1 VEDRPVKRA
10 GVALLAGLFLAG
22 LALRPPIVGVGPLI
36 PEIQDDLD
44 VPHAVAGL
52 LGTIPVLCM
61 GVFALPAPAL
71 TRRYGSRLAIAACLA
86 LIGGFGLARAAVPG
100 AAGVLLLTFGVGLGL
115 GFAQALMPVAVKE
128 QFASRPA
135 FATGIY
141 VLGINIGSAI
151 SSALAV
157 PISHAAGS
165 WRWSLAAFSIMTC
178 VLVVAWWWLTR
189 GEPPHRRAEVTRVRL
204 PWRNGLAWRLVAIF
218 GSMACVFYGL
228 NNWLPDAYVERGWS
242 EGKAGALLAVLNIAA
257 LVTTIIIPWLADR
270 RGSRRLYLLLFSGA
284 LAASCFGFAAIPG
297 GAWAWAAIVGL
308 CTGAMFPLVMTL
320 PVDVGRRPADVGA
333 TAGMMLGVGY
343 TIGAIAP
350 LVLGAARDATGS
362 FTTTLWLIFGSGA
375 VLFSLCAAMS
385 AERIDR
391 GVTAPAAP

>member
-1 VEDRPVKRA
+1 MRRQ
-10 GVALLAGLFLAG
+10 GLALLAGLFLAG
-22 LALRPPIVGVGPLI
+22 LALRPPIVGIGPLI
-36 PEIQDDLD
+36 PAIQDDLD
-44 VPHAVAGL
+44 VTHAVAGL

-61 GVFALPAPAL
+61 GVFALPAPRL

-86 LIGGFGLARAAVPG
+86 LIGGFGIARAAAPG
-100 AAGVLLLTFGVGLGL
+100 AAGVIALTFGVGLGL

-128 QFASRPA
+128 RFSSRPV

-141 VLGINIGSAI
+141 VLGINIGSAL

-157 PISHAAGS
+157 PIADAAGS
-165 WRWSLAAFSIMTC
+165 WRWSLATFSILTC
-178 VLVVAWWWLTR
+178 VLVLAWWWLTR

-204 PWRNGLAWRLVAIF
+204 PWRSGLSWRLVGIF

-242 EGKAGALLAVLNIAA
+242 DGKAGALLAVLNIAA
-257 LVTTIIIPWLADR
+257 LVTTLIIPWLADR

-284 LAASCFGFAAIPG
+284 LAVSCLGFAAVPG
-297 GAWAWAAIVGL
+297 GAWIWAATAGL
-308 CTGAMFPLVMTL
+308 ATGTMFPLVMTL
-320 PVDVGRRPADVGA
+320 PVDLGRRPADVGA
-333 TAGMMLGVGY
+333 IAGMMLGVGY

-350 LVLGAARDATGS
+350 LALGAARDATGT
-362 FTTTLWLIFGSGA
+362 FTTTLWLIAGA
-375 VLFSLCAAMS
+375 GVVLFALCGAMS
-385 AERIDR
+385 AELIGR

>member
-1 VEDRPVKRA
+1 VRRA
-10 GVALLAGLFLAG
+10 SLALLAGLFLAG

-36 PEIQDDLD
+36 PQIQDDLD
-44 VPHAVAGL
+44 ISHAVAGL

-71 TRRYGSRLAIAACLA
+71 TRRYGSRRAIAACLA
-86 LIGGFGLARAAVPG
+86 LIGGFGVLRMLAPG

-128 QFASRPA
+128 RFAGRPA

-157 PISHAAGS
+157 PIANAAGS
-165 WRWSLAAFSIMTC
+165 WRWSLGAFAVMTC

-189 GEPPHRRAEVTRVRL
+189 GEPPHRRAEVTHVRL
-204 PWRNGLAWRLVAIF
+204 PWRSGLAWRLVAIF

-228 NNWLPDAYVERGWS
+228 NSWLPDAYVDRGWS
-242 EGKAGALLAVLNIAA
+242 DGKAGALLAVLNIAA
-257 LVTTIIIPWLADR
+257 LVTTIFIPWLADR

-284 LAASCFGFAAIPG
+284 LVVSCAGFAAAPG
-297 GAWAWAAIVGL
+297 GAWAWAAIAGL
-308 CTGAMFPLVMTL
+308 CTGVMFPLVMTL
-320 PVDVGRRPADVGA
+320 PVDVGRRPADTAA

-350 LVLGAARDATGS
+350 LLLGAARDATGT
-362 FTTTLWLIFGSGA
+362 FTVTLWLIAGSSV

-385 AERIDR
+385 AARIDR
-391 GVTAPAAP
+391 GVTAPAAS

>member
-1 VEDRPVKRA
+1 VRRP

-44 VPHAVAGL
+44 VSHAVAGL

-61 GVFALPAPAL
+61 GMFALPAPRL
-71 TRRYGSRLAIAACLA
+71 SRRYGSRRAITVCLA
-86 LIGGFGLARAAVPG
+86 LIGVFGIARSVAPA
-100 AAGVLLLTFGVGLGL
+100 AAGVIVLTFGVGIGLGL
-115 GFAQALMPVAVKE
+115 AQALMPAVVKE
-128 QFASRPA
+128 RFASRPA
-135 FATGIY
+135 VATGIY
-141 VLGINIGSAI
+141 VLGINIGSAV

-157 PISHAAGS
+157 PIAHAGGS
-165 WRWSLAAFSIMTC
+165 WRWSVAAFAIGTC
-178 VLVVAWWWLTR
+178 ALVFAWWWLTR
-189 GEPPHRRAEVTRVRL
+189 GEAPHRRADFTGVGL
-204 PWRNGLAWRLVAIF
+204 PWRSGLAWRLVGIF

-257 LVTTIIIPWLADR
+257 LVTTLIIPWLADQH
-270 RGSRRLYLLLFSGA
+270 GSRRVYLVVFSAALAGSGA
-284 LAASCFGFAAIPG
+284 GFAGAPG
-297 GAWAWAAIVGL
+297 GAWAWAAIAGL

-333 TAGMMLGVGY
+333 TAGLMLGVGY
-343 TIGAIAP
+343 TIGAVAP
-350 LVLGAARDATGS
+350 LVLGAARDATGTY
-362 FTTTLWLIFGSGA
+362 TTTLWLIFGAGA
-375 VLFSLCAAMS
+375 VLFSLCVSMS
-385 AERIDR
+385 PARIDR

>member
-1 VEDRPVKRA
+1 VRRA
-10 GVALLAGLFLAG
+10 SLALLAGLFLAG

-36 PEIQDDLD
+36 PQIQDDLD
-44 VPHAVAGL
+44 ISHAVAGL

-71 TRRYGSRLAIAACLA
+71 TRRYGSRRAIAACLA
-86 LIGGFGLARAAVPG
+86 LIGGFGVLRVLAPG

-128 QFASRPA
+128 RFAGRPA

-157 PISHAAGS
+157 PIANAAGS
-165 WRWSLAAFSIMTC
+165 WRWSLGAFAVMTC

-189 GEPPHRRAEVTRVRL
+189 GEPPHRRAEVTHVRL
-204 PWRNGLAWRLVAIF
+204 PWRSDLAWRLVAIF

-228 NNWLPDAYVERGWS
+228 NSWLPDAYVDRGWS
-242 EGKAGALLAVLNIAA
+242 DGKAGALLAVLNIAA
-257 LVTTIIIPWLADR
+257 LVTTIFIPWLADR

-284 LAASCFGFAAIPG
+284 LVVSCAGFAAAPG
-297 GAWAWAAIVGL
+297 GAWAWAAIAGL
-308 CTGAMFPLVMTL
+308 CTGVMFPLVMTL
-320 PVDVGRRPADVGA
+320 PVDVGRRPADTAA

-350 LVLGAARDATGS
+350 LLLGAARDATGT
-362 FTTTLWLIFGSGA
+362 FTVTLWLIAGSSV

-385 AERIDR
+385 AARIDR
-391 GVTAPAAP
+391 GVTAPAAS